1 MASSTVSAVRRKDM
15 NIVVLAGGIS
25 TERSVSVVSGTEVCK
40 ALRARGEK
48 AILVDVYCGKEQ
60 TAPEH
65 AFPEEYDVEAEAAYI
80 HSFDDKIQDMIASR
94 REFFGPGVLKLCKAA
109 DVVFLALHGAD
120 GENGKV
126 QAAFDLFGI
135 RYTGTGYLS
144 SALAMDKGLSK
155 VLLEAAGVPTPRGR
169 MVNRNMDYREEMDMV
184 PLPVVVKPCCGG
196 SSVGVSIV
204 FAQEELENALAEAFR
219 YEENVIIEEYVAGRE
234 FSVGVIADEALP
246 VIEIAPVE
254 GFYDYKNKYSQGA
267 AVETCPAQL
276 TPKQTEQM
284 QSYAREGARAL
295 GITGY
300 ARLDFLMKEN
310 GDMYCLEANT
320 LPGMTPT
327 SLLPQE
333 AAVVGMDFGQLCMR
347 LIEVSDGRK

>member
-1 MASSTVSAVRRKDM
+1 M

-25 TERSVSVVSGTEVCK
+25 TERSVSIVSGTEVCK

-48 AILVDVYCGKEQ
+48 AALLDVYCGTDRADAQSFFTEM
-60 TAPEH
+60 H
-65 AFPEEYDVEAEAAYI
+65 AIEEDVAYI
-80 HSFDDKIQDMIASR
+80 HGFDDKIEEMIASHKA
-94 REFFGPGVLKLCKAA
+94 FFGQNVLEICKAA
-109 DVVFLALHGAD
+109 DIVFLALHGAD

-126 QAAFDLFGI
+126 QAAFDLLGI

-144 SALAMDKGLSK
+144 SALSMDKALSK
-155 VLLEAAGVPTPRGR
+155 ELLHCAGVPVPMGKKITAP
-169 MVNRNMDYREEMDMV
+169 DADLSDMEL
-184 PLPVVVKPCCGG
+184 PLVVKPCCGG

-204 FAQEELENALAEAFR
+204 YDKKDLKTALAEAFK
-219 YEENVIIEEYVAGRE
+219 YEPEVVIEEYIAGRE
-234 FSVGVIADEALP
+234 FSVGVIDGEALP
-246 VIEIAPVE
+246 VIEIAPIE
-254 GFYDYKNKYSQGA
+254 GFYDYKNKYSKGA
-267 AVETCPAQL
+267 TNEYCPARL
-276 TPKQTEQM
+276 TDEETEKM
-284 QSYAREGARAL
+284 QAYAVAGAHAL

-300 ARLDFLMKEN
+300 GRLDFLMKEN

-347 LIEVSDGRK
+347 LIEVSLKD

>member
-1 MASSTVSAVRRKDM
+1 M

-25 TERSVSVVSGTEVCK
+25 TERSVSIVSGTEVCK
-40 ALRARGEK
+40 ALRARGER
-48 AILVDVYCGKEQ
+48 AILLDVYCGKENAEPAQ
-60 TAPEH
+60 IFSER
-65 AFPEEYDVEAEAAYI
+65 YDIEAEAAYI
-80 HSFDDKIQDMIASR
+80 HSFDDKIDDMIASGK
-94 REFFGPGVLKLCKAA
+94 EFFGPNVLKLCKAA

-144 SALAMDKGLSK
+144 SALAMDKALSK
-155 VLLEAAGVPTPRGR
+155 DLLEAAGVPAPRGTQLIR
-169 MVNRNMDYREEMDMV
+169 GTDTSEELRKIA
-184 PLPVVVKPCCGG
+184 LPVVVKPCCGG

-204 FAQEELENALAEAFR
+204 REQKELEQALAEAFR
-219 YEENVIIEEYVAGRE
+219 YEENVIVEEYVEGRE
-234 FSVGVIADEALP
+234 FSVGVIDGEALP

-267 AVETCPAQL
+267 TVETCPAEL
-276 TPKQTEQM
+276 TPEQTQRM
-284 QSYAREGARAL
+284 QHYAEKGARAL

-333 AAVVGMDFGQLCMR
+333 AAAMGMDFGQLCMR
-347 LIEVSDGRK
+347 LIEVSR